1 MAYTHLMDRKRL
13 FYGVADPVTIIG
25 VLFLL
30 ITLGVGR
37 YVITNKEIDFNIS
50 ERAGKWDSL
59 PDEEFDEPTNSNTSN
74 NTQFNW
80 NNDYITDTDEEEFI
94 EETQGDPFNQLN
106 NNPPPAEPVVEDPV
120 VAPPVIV
127 TPPVTTTPSGSC
139 VGKTQNYEYGTIVVY
154 AGEGS
159 YKKCG
164 TLPNGQIGWVDC
176 PTTDPECRLTNAT
189 NVATYLQELQQQ
201 DRQQQEQE
209 TEAQA
214 EVKFQ
219 NEAQNG
225 ITSDEINVITQTSN
239 QLQPFPITNTGQV
252 KVNPITASQ
261 PQTAV
266 TQQNATQQTNQHIN
280 DLFNDFMG
288 SYVPGWNEITDSDN
302 VEGFLNNQVSNNEM
316 NSRSFEPGIIQSTET
331 DKFIQN
337 SIINLGSYNPT
348 FEIVKNLFL
357 ALPDFSNISL
367 TPTGD
372 KKAQYPFLENLF
384 DFFND
389 IVN

>member
-139 VGKTQNYEYGTIVVY
+139 VGKTQNYEYGT
-154 AGEGS
+154 
-159 YKKCG
+159 
-164 TLPNGQIGWVDC
+164 T
-176 PTTDPECRLTNAT
+176 
-189 NVATYLQELQQQ
+189 
-201 DRQQQEQE
+201 
-209 TEAQA
+209 
-214 EVKFQ
+214 
-219 NEAQNG
+219 
-225 ITSDEINVITQTSN
+225 
-239 QLQPFPITNTGQV
+239 
-252 KVNPITASQ
+252 
-261 PQTAV
+261 
-266 TQQNATQQTNQHIN
+266 
-280 DLFNDFMG
+280 
-288 SYVPGWNEITDSDN
+288 
-302 VEGFLNNQVSNNEM
+302 
-316 NSRSFEPGIIQSTET
+316 
-331 DKFIQN
+331 
-337 SIINLGSYNPT
+337 
-348 FEIVKNLFL
+348 
-357 ALPDFSNISL
+357 
-367 TPTGD
+367 
-372 KKAQYPFLENLF
+372 
-384 DFFND
+384 
-389 IVN
+389 